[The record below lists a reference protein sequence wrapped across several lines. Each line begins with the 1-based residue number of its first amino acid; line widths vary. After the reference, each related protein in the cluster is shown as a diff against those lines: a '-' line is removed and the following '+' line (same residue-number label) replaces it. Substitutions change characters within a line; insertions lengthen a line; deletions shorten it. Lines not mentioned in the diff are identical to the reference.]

1 MPQLQRPQP
10 FLSCFS
16 VFEGS
21 APSKDRTCDLGFRN
35 SPLEISARDEPK
47 SSQESVYSPAEEMPV
62 PALSHDPAVL
72 RAELERATAAGDW
85 LRVAELA
92 RVLALAPT

>member
-1 MPQLQRPQP
+1 MVR
-10 FLSCFS
+10 S
-16 VFEGS
+16 GS
-21 APSKDRTCDLGFRN
+21 F
-35 SPLEISARDEPK
+35 
-47 SSQESVYSPAEEMPV
+47 SSQVVRPAAAQATGYSAAEEMPV

-92 RVLALAPT
+92 RVLALALC